1 MGRGDAPLSR
11 VDESLA
17 LRISRLS
24 PGSQRWLKT
33 MLYAIRSQEMDEAVE
48 EAEAWEGR
56 GRRRAGG
63 PREDEQGSARPPSL
77 EDVITGGADLREH
90 LRSYPELADELEG
103 LADIIDM
110 LREAGEQRRK
120 RGEKIFREEI
130 LGEPPEP
137 EEGEEQ
143 A

>member
-1 MGRGDAPLSR
+1 MGRGDALLSR

-17 LRISRLS
+17 LRVSRLS
-24 PGSQRWLKT
+24 RGSQRWLKT
-33 MLYAIRSQEMDEAVE
+33 VLYAIRAGEVGEIPEGSGAARREADVATK
-48 EAEAWEGR
+48 AEAPPE
-56 GRRRAGG
+56 
-63 PREDEQGSARPPSL
+63 RPPSL

-130 LGEPPEP
+130 LGEPPEQD
-137 EEGEEQ
+137 EGEEL

>member
-1 MGRGDAPLSR
+1 MGRGDALLSR

-33 MLYAIRSQEMDEAVE
+33 MLYAIRTGEASEAPEGAGARRQETDVLP
-48 EAEAWEGR
+48 
-56 GRRRAGG
+56 RAGR
-63 PREDEQGSARPPSL
+63 PAERPPSL

-90 LRSYPELADELEG
+90 LQSYPELADELEG

-130 LGEPPEP
+130 LGEPPEE
-137 EEGEEQ
+137 EEGEEPT
-143 A
+143 